1 MGFPFFFNLFGEN
14 WIIINCVGLVSLDGL
29 GNCGLCPTAPR
40 KQWQFHTLNGGG
52 LKATG
57 GTWLEFIG
65 ATWVPAFMKA
75 CENRSI
81 IGEQPKAYVTHIYI
95 YNIYIYMFLYR
106 VDLLSTRTQWF
117 QACFFQITQY
127 LWNWPSTKHQRLAS
141 HKLPRQG
148 LWRCTTFGQRG
159 LRDPLDALG
168 KPAIVWHRKSPFLV
182 SSWAIASI
190 AMSWNH
196 GQ

>member
-65 ATWVPAFMKA
+65 ATSVPAFMKA

-95 YNIYIYMFLYR
+95 YNIYICFYIEWICSVLVLSGSKHVFSKLHNIFGIGQALNTRGWHPISCRDR
-106 VDLLSTRTQWF
+106 VFGDAQ
-117 QACFFQITQY
+117 
-127 LWNWPSTKHQRLAS
+127 HLANE
-141 HKLPRQG
+141 
-148 LWRCTTFGQRG
+148 
-159 LRDPLDALG
+159 A
-168 KPAIVWHRKSPFLV
+168 
-182 SSWAIASI
+182 
-190 AMSWNH
+190 
-196 GQ
+196 